1 MHITS
6 LIVDV
11 LPACLQRAQR
21 ELAGLPG
28 VDVHAY
34 TAEGKVVVTIE
45 TETDAQSSDA
55 FARIG
60 RVPGVMSLALVFH
73 QFEPEPEHEC
83 EA

>member
-28 VDVHAY
+28 VEVHAY
-34 TAEGKVVVTIE
+34 TAEGKLVVTVE
-45 TETDAQSSDA
+45 TDTDAQSSDA
-55 FARIG
+55 FARIAAC
-60 RVPGVMSLALVFH
+60 RA
-73 QFEPEPEHEC
+73 
-83 EA
+83 